1 MSTHGAQDGEKTL
14 YASEDGQVRV
24 TGSSLALGDER
35 WNIDSLA
42 SAEVVESKEMKWAG
56 LPRLNSR
63 SATTLIAAGVFL
75 LLGILCSWLAAGA
88 SGLVYALALALALVF
103 YILAVLSLY
112 LTWQSSLPEMYK
124 LRLGMKQTGGGHV
137 EYTIPA
143 YVWHDRLQAQSV
155 EQAVLQSIAHK
166 ETSAGA

>member
-35 WNIDSLA
+35 WSIDSLA
-42 SAEVVESKEMKWAG
+42 SAELIESKEMKWTG
-56 LPRLNSR
+56 WPKFDSR
-63 SATTLIAAGVFL
+63 SMPTFT
-75 LLGILCSWLAAGA
+75 AAGA
-88 SGLVYALALALALVF
+88 CLLVGVLFNWIASNSSGLVYWLVVALTAIL
-103 YILAVLSLY
+103 YILAIIFLY
-112 LTWQSSLPEMYK
+112 LTWQASLPNTYT
-124 LRLGMKQTGGGHV
+124 LQLGLKDTAGQAKV
-137 EYTIPA
+137 QKAA